1 MNPDIGRPEMY
12 LWQNI
17 SVPPVCI
24 RPSVQ
29 QDGASNEDD
38 ITVKLTEVIFTNA
51 HMQAGLKEG
60 IAIHNL
66 MVRNTKD
73 DSLDQQSRC
82 HYAKQTALTINRFS
96 RLFFAPLI
104 GTMGFPSTFCRHVH
118 QQ

>member
-51 HMQAGLKEG
+51 HMKAGLDGG
-60 IAIHNL
+60 IAVHNL
-66 MVRNTKD
+66 MVRTRILKNYFGAFARPRS
-73 DSLDQQSRC
+73 SLMF
-82 HYAKQTALTINRFS
+82 N
-96 RLFFAPLI
+96 
-104 GTMGFPSTFCRHVH
+104 
-118 QQ
+118 

>member
-73 DSLDQQSRC
+73 DFIES
-82 HYAKQTALTINRFS
+82 TIEI
-96 RLFFAPLI
+96 PLCKTK
-104 GTMGFPSTFCRHVH
+104 GTNN
-118 QQ
+118 

>member
-51 HMQAGLKEG
+51 HMQAGLNEG

-66 MVRNTKD
+66 MVRACCFFLMRTKVCNQVL
-73 DSLDQQSRC
+73 SLTLDIIR
-82 HYAKQTALTINRFS
+82 I
-96 RLFFAPLI
+96 
-104 GTMGFPSTFCRHVH
+104 
-118 QQ
+118 

>member
-1 MNPDIGRPEMY
+1 MNPDVGRPEMY

-51 HMQAGLKEG
+51 HMQAGLNEG

-66 MVRNTKD
+66 MVRTGLPSHVRLVDRK
-73 DSLDQQSRC
+73 S
-82 HYAKQTALTINRFS
+82 AKCVYRDVYLTS
-96 RLFFAPLI
+96 AFAHLLY
-104 GTMGFPSTFCRHVH
+104 F
-118 QQ
+118 

>member
-51 HMQAGLKEG
+51 HMQAGLNEG

-66 MVRNTKD
+66 MVSSALSHSQYEMGSATK
-73 DSLDQQSRC
+73 
-82 HYAKQTALTINRFS
+82 
-96 RLFFAPLI
+96 
-104 GTMGFPSTFCRHVH
+104 FCSH
-118 QQ
+118 

>member
-1 MNPDIGRPEMY
+1 MSPDLGRPEMY

-17 SVPPVCI
+17 AVPPVCI

-29 QDGASNEDD
+29 QDDTSNEDD

-51 HMQAGLKEG
+51 HMQAGLNQG

-66 MVRNTKD
+66 MVCICP
-73 DSLDQQSRC
+73 L
-82 HYAKQTALTINRFS
+82 AILTT
-96 RLFFAPLI
+96 PLANVTRSI
-104 GTMGFPSTFCRHVH
+104 LIAVFNQPLGTMGLFTTLGRHVY